1 MTASQKAECVVNAA
15 KNQYN
20 LMGMAGQPFA
30 NMLLK
35 ALSALRL
42 HRDRVEPE
50 EMKEAYRQVR
60 QEEADTLAGKPFVL
74 SQEISRTEQQKVLLW
89 MKARAW
95 NRRLTKRD
103 KKRIDRAIRYLKD
116 YWS

>member
-15 KNQYN
+15 KDQYN

-30 NMLLK
+30 HMLLK
-35 ALSALRL
+35 APSALRL

-74 SQEISRTEQQKVLLW
+74 SPEISRMEQQKVLMW
-89 MKARAW
+89 MKANGR
-95 NRRLTKRD
+95 NRRLTKKDR
-103 KKRIDRAIRYLKD
+103 KRIGRAIRYLKD